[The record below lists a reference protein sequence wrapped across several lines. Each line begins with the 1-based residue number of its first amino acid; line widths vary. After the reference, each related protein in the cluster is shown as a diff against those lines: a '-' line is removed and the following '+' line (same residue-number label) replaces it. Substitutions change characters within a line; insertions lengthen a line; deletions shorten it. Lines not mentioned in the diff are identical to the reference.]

1 MDNKEK
7 FELTDI
13 LIQLEQID
21 YISIIRMLRPII
33 YYYTTS
39 KVIDGYKL
47 HKDFKPKNISRVS
60 LPPELIQEY
69 SDVDIEKL
77 ASQRFGE
84 AVIEFAKLVM
94 TKFPS
99 KDLTNF
105 YNNLNELKVEPKKF
119 GLQNLILRGNTAATY
134 DAKKNQIQVDS
145 DDYTSTIYHE
155 LFHMASS
162 TYKDG
167 VRYSGFRQ
175 SSLKSGIANLGKAL
189 NEGYTQLLTERYFGY
204 IEEVRGTYEF
214 EVHITDKLEK
224 IVGQEKMESLYLN
237 ADLPGLVNELKN
249 YASEEE
255 IMKFISGTD
264 FLREHLADKKLLPFE
279 KGMITNSLKNVNE
292 FLFRAYT
299 VKLKRQL
306 DSGALNMNEFNENL
320 ATYISSLG
328 ASLKSGKHRY
338 EFLTPEILQ
347 ESLRTILDALDLTVN
362 AVSEVTNESISKGR

>member
-7 FELTDI
+7 FKLTNI

-33 YYYTTS
+33 IYYTNS
-39 KVIDGYKL
+39 KLIDGYKL
-47 HKDFKPKNISRVS
+47 HKDFKPKNISRVI
-60 LPPELIQEY
+60 LPPELIY
-69 SDVDIEKL
+69 SYSNIDIENF

-84 AVIEFAKLVM
+84 AVIEFAKLIM
-94 TKFPS
+94 AKFPE
-99 KDLTNF
+99 KDLVNF
-105 YNNLNELKVEPKKF
+105 YNNINELKIAPKKF
-119 GLQNLILRGNTAATY
+119 GFQNLVLKTTTMGTY
-134 DAKKNQIQVDS
+134 DAKNNKIQVEG
-145 DDYTSTIYHE
+145 DDYTEAIYHE

-167 VRYSGFRQ
+167 VRYSGFKQ
-175 SSLKSGIANLGKAL
+175 YSSKHGVNLGTGL

-204 IEEVRGTYEF
+204 IEEVRGIYKF

-224 IVGQEKMESLYLN
+224 IVGKEKMESLYLN
-237 ADLPGLVNELKN
+237 ADLLGLINELKN

-264 FLREHLADKKLLPFE
+264 FLRKHLDDKKLLPFE
-279 KGMITNSLKNVNE
+279 KGMITNSLKNVKE

-306 DSGALNMNEFNENL
+306 ESGILDMNEFNENL

-328 ASLKSGKHRY
+328 TNLKSGKHNY
-338 EFLTPEILQ
+338 EFFTI
-347 ESLRTILDALDLTVN
+347 ESVARKIKNNVEY
-362 AVSEVTNESISKGR
+362 S

>member
-7 FELTDI
+7 NELTDI

-21 YISIIRMLRPII
+21 YISIIRMLSPII
-33 YYYTTS
+33 SYYTTG
-39 KVIDGYKL
+39 KIIDGYML

-60 LPPELIQEY
+60 LPPELIQKY

-77 ASQRFGE
+77 ASKRFGE

-175 SSLKSGIANLGKAL
+175 SSLKLGKAL

-204 IEEVRGTYEF
+204 IEEVRGIYEF

-224 IVGQEKMESLYLN
+224 IVGQEKMERLYLN
-237 ADLPGLVNELKN
+237 ADLLGLINELKN
-249 YASEEE
+249 YVSEEE

-264 FLREHLADKKLLPFE
+264 FLIEHLDDKKLLPFE
-279 KGMITNSLKNVNE
+279 KGMITNSLKNVNK
-292 FLFRAYT
+292 FLLKAYI

-328 ASLKSGKHRY
+328 TSLRSGKHRY

-347 ESLRTILDALDLTVN
+347 ESLKTILDAPDLTVN
-362 AVSEVTNESISKGR
+362 VVSEATNESISKGR

>member
-7 FELTDI
+7 IELSDI

-21 YISIIRMLRPII
+21 YTLILRMLSPII
-33 YYYTTS
+33 SYYIS
-39 KVIDGYKL
+39 NKVIEGYQL

-60 LPPELIQEY
+60 LPPELTQEY
-69 SDVDIEKL
+69 SSIDIENL
-77 ASQRFGE
+77 ISQRFGE
-84 AVIEFAKLVM
+84 AVVEFAKLVM

-99 KDLTNF
+99 NDLTNF
-105 YNNLNELKVEPKKF
+105 YNNLNELKVVPKKF
-119 GLQNLILRGNTAATY
+119 GFQNLVFKTNTAATY
-134 DAKKNQIQVDS
+134 DTKMNQIQVDV

-162 TYKDG
+162 AYKDG

-175 SSLKSGIANLGKAL
+175 SSSKPGIANLGIAL
-189 NEGYTQLLTERYFGY
+189 NEEYTQLLTERYFGN

-237 ADLPGLVNELKN
+237 ADLLGLINELKN

-255 IMKFISGTD
+255 IMKFIFETD
-264 FLREHLADKKLLPFE
+264 FLREHLDDKKLLPFE

-292 FLFRAYT
+292 FLLRTYT
-299 VKLKRQL
+299 MKLKRQL
-306 DSGALNMNEFNENL
+306 DSGILDMNEFNENL
-320 ATYISSLG
+320 AMYISSLG
-328 ASLKSGKHRY
+328 TSLRSGKHRY
-338 EFLTPEILQ
+338 EFFTPEFLQ
-347 ESLRTILDALDLTVN
+347 ESLRTILDAPDLTENVN
-362 AVSEVTNESISKGR
+362 ETTNESISKGR